1 MLAPHGLM
9 PRGGFDF
16 AASDAA
22 PAGPDG
28 QRDQEPLELDDTQE
42 TGRVVECRLQLKALM
57 REYGISDET
66 VVEWIDQGILKDE
79 RD

>member
-1 MLAPHGLM
+1 MPNFFTIKDGWSLDEQLGNML
-9 PRGGFDF
+9 R
-16 AASDAA
+16 
-22 PAGPDG
+22 
-28 QRDQEPLELDDTQE
+28 ELDDTQA

>member
-1 MLAPHGLM
+1 MPNFFTIKDGWSLDEQLGNML
-9 PRGGFDF
+9 R
-16 AASDAA
+16 
-22 PAGPDG
+22 
-28 QRDQEPLELDDTQE
+28 ELDDTQE
-42 TGRVVECRLQLKALM
+42 TGRVVEFRIRLKALM